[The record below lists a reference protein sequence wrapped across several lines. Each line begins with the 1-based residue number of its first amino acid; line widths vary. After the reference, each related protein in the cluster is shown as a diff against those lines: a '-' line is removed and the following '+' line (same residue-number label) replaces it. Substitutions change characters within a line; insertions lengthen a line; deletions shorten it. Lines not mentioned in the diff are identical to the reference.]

1 MEWLQSLG
9 LLGLFLGSA
18 LSASIFPFS
27 SDALYIAI
35 LAATK
40 NPVGCLVA
48 GTAGSWVGSLLTYG
62 LGWLGKWEWIEKW
75 FKVSHEK
82 LEQHHAS
89 VRKYGA
95 WLALLSGIP
104 IIGDILVL
112 ALGRP
117 AAGRQVRPLPD
128 LERGRRPFLDKYDD
142 IVEHHRRGDELDAC
156 A

>member
-1 MEWLQSLG
+1 MEWLESLG

-18 LSASIFPFS
+18 LAASIFPFS

-35 LAATK
+35 LAATR

-48 GTAGSWVGSLLTYG
+48 GTTGSWAGSLLTYG

-75 FKVSHEK
+75 LKVSREK
-82 LEQHHAS
+82 LEKHQKS
-89 VRKYGA
+89 VQRFGA

-112 ALGRP
+112 ALGFYRTAP
-117 AAGRQVRPLPD
+117 GWTFVLLFVGKLAR
-128 LERGRRPFLDKYDD
+128 FL
-142 IVEHHRRGDELDAC
+142 IWNLVVGLF
-156 A
+156 

>member
-1 MEWLQSLG
+1 MEWLESLD

-18 LSASIFPFS
+18 LAASIFPFS

-35 LAATK
+35 LAATR

-48 GTAGSWVGSLLTYG
+48 GTTGSWAGSLLTYG

-75 FKVSHEK
+75 LKVSREK
-82 LEQHHAS
+82 LEKHQKS
-89 VRKYGA
+89 VQRYGA

-112 ALGRP
+112 ALGFYRTAP
-117 AAGRQVRPLPD
+117 GWTFVLLLVGKLAR
-128 LERGRRPFLDKYDD
+128 FL
-142 IVEHHRRGDELDAC
+142 IWNLVVGLF
-156 A
+156 

>member
-1 MEWLQSLG
+1 MEWLESLG

-18 LSASIFPFS
+18 LAASIFPCS

-35 LAATK
+35 LAATR

-48 GTAGSWVGSLLTYG
+48 GTTGSWAGSLLTYG

-75 FKVSHEK
+75 LKVSREK
-82 LEQHHAS
+82 LEKHQKS
-89 VRKYGA
+89 VQKYGA

-112 ALGRP
+112 ALGFYRTAP
-117 AAGRQVRPLPD
+117 GWTFVLLLVGKLAR
-128 LERGRRPFLDKYDD
+128 FL
-142 IVEHHRRGDELDAC
+142 IWNLVVGLF
-156 A
+156 

>member
-1 MEWLQSLG
+1 MEWLESLG

-18 LSASIFPFS
+18 LAASIFPFS

-35 LAATK
+35 LAATR

-48 GTAGSWVGSLLTYG
+48 GTTGSWAGSLLTYG

-75 FKVSHEK
+75 LKVSREK
-82 LEQHHAS
+82 LEKHQKS
-89 VRKYGA
+89 VQRYGA

-112 ALGRP
+112 ALGFYRTAP
-117 AAGRQVRPLPD
+117 GWTFVLLFVGKLAR
-128 LERGRRPFLDKYDD
+128 FL
-142 IVEHHRRGDELDAC
+142 IWNLVVGLF
-156 A
+156 

>member
-35 LAATK
+35 LAATR

-48 GTAGSWVGSLLTYG
+48 GTTGSWAGSLLTYG

-75 FKVSHEK
+75 LKVSREK
-82 LEQHHAS
+82 LEKHQKS
-89 VRKYGA
+89 VQRFGA

-112 ALGRP
+112 ALGFYRTAP
-117 AAGRQVRPLPD
+117 GWTFVLLFVGKLAR
-128 LERGRRPFLDKYDD
+128 FL
-142 IVEHHRRGDELDAC
+142 IWNLVVGLF
-156 A
+156 

>member
-18 LSASIFPFS
+18 LAASIFPFS
-27 SDALYIAI
+27 SDALYIAV

-48 GTAGSWVGSLLTYG
+48 GTAGSWLGSLLTYG

-75 FKVSHEK
+75 LKVSHEK
-82 LEQHHAS
+82 LEKHHAS

-104 IIGDILVL
+104 VIGDILVL
-112 ALGRP
+112 ALGFYRTTP
-117 AAGRQVRPLPD
+117 GGTFVLLLVGKLAR
-128 LERGRRPFLDKYDD
+128 FL
-142 IVEHHRRGDELDAC
+142 IWNAVVGLF
-156 A
+156 

>member
-1 MEWLQSLG
+1 MEWLESLG

-18 LSASIFPFS
+18 LAASIFPFS

-40 NPVGCLVA
+40 EPVGCLIA

-62 LGWLGKWEWIEKW
+62 LGWLGKWEGIEKW
-75 FKVSHEK
+75 LKVSREK
-82 LEQHHAS
+82 LEKHQKS
-89 VRKYGA
+89 VQKYGA

-112 ALGRP
+112 ALGFYKTTP
-117 AAGRQVRPLPD
+117 GWTFVLLLVGKAAR
-128 LERGRRPFLDKYDD
+128 FL
-142 IVEHHRRGDELDAC
+142 IWNWVVGLF
-156 A
+156 

>member
-1 MEWLQSLG
+1 MEWLESLG

-18 LSASIFPFS
+18 LAASIFPFS

-35 LAATK
+35 LAATR

-48 GTAGSWVGSLLTYG
+48 GTTGSWAVSLLTYG

-75 FKVSHEK
+75 LKVSREK
-82 LEQHHAS
+82 LEKHQKS
-89 VRKYGA
+89 VQRYGA

-112 ALGRP
+112 ALGFYRTAP
-117 AAGRQVRPLPD
+117 GWTFVLLLVGKLAR
-128 LERGRRPFLDKYDD
+128 FL
-142 IVEHHRRGDELDAC
+142 IWNLVVGLF
-156 A
+156 

>member
-1 MEWLQSLG
+1 MEWLESLG

-18 LSASIFPFS
+18 LAASIFPFS

-35 LAATK
+35 LAATR

-48 GTAGSWVGSLLTYG
+48 GTTGSWAGSLLTYG

-75 FKVSHEK
+75 LKVSREK
-82 LEQHHAS
+82 LEKHQKS
-89 VRKYGA
+89 VQRYGA

-112 ALGRP
+112 ALGFYRTAP
-117 AAGRQVRPLPD
+117 GLTFVLLLVGKLAR
-128 LERGRRPFLDKYDD
+128 FL
-142 IVEHHRRGDELDAC
+142 IWNLVVGLF
-156 A
+156 